1 MMFSKT
7 LGLTFCSWH
16 CILCYRYIS
25 VEEQDEMASDRQH
38 IRLLVKSS
46 DRQRQEEIVQLEQA
60 STSSRKKSPV
70 QGSIMSRSPSLN
82 VSGCFGG
89 EKSCSQKCLKCSKD
103 VESWDKHLLGTGKP
117 VGSCL
122 YNPKSS
128 VSVSENPILENL
140 CSYVCSNDIQSKKEE
155 STTREVNSCAETGI
169 MSSEH
174 FDEDEDLDEDGEYAE
189 SCNESYNT
197 DGSVNFNSCMY
208 DAVQLCGSPVHTS
221 PNLVVA
227 QALLSVRLDDGDYAT
242 PIDAIPFCS
251 DLPGFRTDE
260 DTDLEDSISL
270 LGATAKSET
279 GESIRRS
286 PSLRP
291 SRRMRPLRF
300 KIDETCSEANYDT
313 TTTECSDTGYEISRM
328 AHSEGNYN
336 ILGSSSSQRQFKS
349 LRSRSEPSAQYTTVL
364 KPKAVRPPIVN
375 INRDEYRSSIDSF
388 PEGSVAFR
396 QHQSRRSA
404 FQEHTTNTQENN
416 IFLGDTIPP
425 PPPPRCSFSL
435 KPNDSIASTSSFSTR
450 VAQTRHKRTDSNS
463 LRPENNRGKSRKSS
477 ERKCNL
483 IDKTHKCQIPVSSSS
498 TSNKIMSSNNIATL
512 VSGEKGATAENC
524 FTDVRA
530 KNHSIEWDIIWARN
544 YKKECMYCQHGAKC
558 NHEHSLRIQQTLKEV
573 GSSLLT
579 FDPSSGDRTVIE
591 PEVPCRTESLQSDN
605 EVDKCSVIAYFR
617 RRKVQ
622 KNSKNNTPTKSKKP
636 FSEKSCQRSISASIK
651 AAFLRLFGLPK
662 NSDNVN
668 ISSKQNDGDRKSS
681 AEFYSIGKNN
691 VSSPFKHRALPPTP
705 DENLVR
711 ISSSHQIRG
720 EFFPGCF
727 SEEFGDEP
735 SNSKMDYAS
744 SIQKVKDCGWY
755 WGPISGEMA
764 ERLLANEP
772 DGSFVVRDSSDE
784 HYIFSLTFKLNGLV
798 RHVRIEQ
805 DHGNFSFGCLQ
816 RFTSNTI
823 VDFIENA
830 VEHSRSGRYLFFLHR
845 RPVLGPM
852 RVQLLHP
859 VSRFKQVQSLQHL
872 CLLF

>member
-25 VEEQDEMASDRQH
+25 VEEQDEMADDRQH

-60 STSSRKKSPV
+60 STSSGKKSPV
-70 QGSIMSRSPSLN
+70 KDSIMSKSPGLN

-103 VESWDKHLLGTGKP
+103 VESWDKRLLGTGKP

-140 CSYVCSNDIQSKKEE
+140 CSYVCSSDIQSKKEE
-155 STTREVNSCAETGI
+155 PREENRCAGTDVL
-169 MSSEH
+169 SSEH
-174 FDEDEDLDEDGEYAE
+174 FDDHEDEDLEDDGEYAE
-189 SCNESYNT
+189 SCNESYHT

-279 GESIRRS
+279 GESIRCS

-291 SRRMRPLRF
+291 PRRMRPLRF
-300 KIDETCSEANYDT
+300 KIDETCSEANYGT

-388 PEGSVAFR
+388 PGGTVAFR

-404 FQEHTTNTQENN
+404 FQEHATNTQDNHV
-416 IFLGDTIPP
+416 FLGDTTPP
-425 PPPPRCSFSL
+425 PPPPRCSYSL
-435 KPNDSIASTSSFSTR
+435 KPNDSVASTSSFSTR
-450 VAQTRHKRTDSNS
+450 VAQSRHKRTDSNS
-463 LRPENNRGKSRKSS
+463 LRPEKNRGKSHKSS
-477 ERKCNL
+477 ERKCHL
-483 IDKTHKCQIPVSSSS
+483 IEKTRKCQIPVSSSS
-498 TSNKIMSSNNIATL
+498 TSSKIKSSNNIATL
-512 VSGEKGATAENC
+512 VSGEKGATAENGLTEHI
-524 FTDVRA
+524 FA
-530 KNHSIEWDIIWARN
+530 GEK
-544 YKKECMYCQHGAKC
+544 YKKNG
-558 NHEHSLRIQQTLKEV
+558 
-573 GSSLLT
+573 
-579 FDPSSGDRTVIE
+579 
-591 PEVPCRTESLQSDN
+591 
-605 EVDKCSVIAYFR
+605 
-617 RRKVQ
+617 
-622 KNSKNNTPTKSKKP
+622 KNNTPTKSKKSL
-636 FSEKSCQRSISASIK
+636 SEKSCQRSISASIK
-651 AAFLRLFGLPK
+651 AAFLSLFGLPK

-668 ISSKQNDGDRKSS
+668 ISSKQNHSDRRSS

-711 ISSSHQIRG
+711 ISSSHQIGG

-727 SEEFGDEP
+727 SEEFADG
-735 SNSKMDYAS
+735 SSKRKMDYAS

-872 CLLF
+872 CRFVILKAVRRDLIDQLPLPRRLKDYLNTPHYYSEELASLSLQSKKNLMTSRFEESSRYLTPVIRRPDATLTRTLCRQRDMF